1 MPLLQVGWGICHQYR
16 TKIVIR
22 WELDTYEGDS
32 AVLRS
37 VVAGA
42 GAV

>member
-1 MPLLQVGWGICHQYR
+1 MASLQVGWSICRQYR
-16 TKIVIR
+16 VKVVIR
-22 WELDTYEGDS
+22 WVLDTYEGDS